1 MEKELISK
9 LKYQIYLI
17 DQEIKDLKKQK
28 KIYVDELKLIEC
40 RKTKKKKK
48 VNLPIIKWYDIIQ
61 LGGKATATPFY
72 SLKIE

>member
-1 MEKELISK
+1 MSKDKDKE

-40 RKTKKKKK
+40 RKTKKKKSK
-48 VNLPIIKWYDIIQ
+48 FANY
-61 LGGKATATPFY
+61 
-72 SLKIE
+72 